1 MKNQEI
7 KALTEALKETAK
19 EMIKAG
25 YNGNQVVDA
34 IASKFGNAVA
44 RLIMVDIAL
53 DLGMVEQSK
62 KYLARF

>member
-7 KALTEALKETAK
+7 KALTEVVKETAK
-19 EMIKAG
+19 HMIKSG
-25 YNGNQVVDA
+25 YKANQVADA

-53 DLGMVEQSK
+53 DLGMVEESK
-62 KYLARF
+62 KYLSRF

>member
-1 MKNQEI
+1 MTTQEI
-7 KALTEALKETAK
+7 QTIAEVVKETAK
-19 EMIKAG
+19 QMIKAG
-25 YNGNQVVDA
+25 YKGNQVAEA
-34 IASKFGNAVA
+34 IASKFGNGVA

>member
-1 MKNQEI
+1 MTTQEI
-7 KALTEALKETAK
+7 QTITEVVKETAK
-19 EMIKAG
+19 QMIKAG
-25 YNGNQVVDA
+25 YNGNQVAEA
-34 IASKFGNAVA
+34 IASKFGNGVA